1 MKRMEQS
8 QQQRQDEPMVGLS
21 RLTGHGLPGVA
32 EPFAW
37 LDALFLDA
45 PRLTLRVLH
54 ADEMEATLDEELI
67 EDDADE
73 LDAEQEK
80 AEETAV
86 NADRVG
92 SPVAAAAAPVSVAVA
107 APVAAAVVAV
117 AAPARDPL
125 ANMVLDALRGR
136 PAVAARVE
144 EHRIFGRFWHDNTP
158 QPSAR
163 RSRREVEFI
172 ATICG
177 LAPGARVLD
186 AGCGAGRHALEFAR
200 RGYIT
205 TGVDLSEE
213 MLELARERAK
223 GASAVTFVEADL
235 RALNLAREFDAAVLL
250 DSTLGLHEDG
260 ETVEILRRLS
270 ASLVPGGRLVVE
282 VLNRDFVLDEM
293 PARKWL
299 ETSVAVILDDVS
311 FHPETSRLRVKRS
324 VAPHGEKAAEFA
336 YSLRLY
342 ALHELRVLLSLAG
355 FEVVEVAGSIHQ
367 RGAYLGSRDR
377 SIWLHARRRSG

>member
-1 MKRMEQS
+1 MEQS
-8 QQQRQDEPMVGLS
+8 KHQGKDEPAVGLM
-21 RLTGHGLPGVA
+21 RLSGHGLRGVA

-37 LDALFLDA
+37 LDALFVDP

-54 ADEMEATLDEELI
+54 ADEMEATLDEELV

-73 LDAEQEK
+73 FDADQK
-80 AEETAV
+80 T
-86 NADRVG
+86 
-92 SPVAAAAAPVSVAVA
+92 VAAEAVKAAPVSSMVAAPA
-107 APVAAAVVAV
+107 APVAAAPAVAAPTPAPV

-136 PAVAARVE
+136 PAVAARAE
-144 EHRIFGRFWHDNTP
+144 EQRLFGRFWHEHLP

-163 RSRREVEFI
+163 RSAREVEFV
-172 ATICG
+172 AKICG
-177 LAPGARVLD
+177 LAPGARMLD
-186 AGCGAGRHALEFAR
+186 AGCGVGRHALEFAR

-223 GASAVTFVEADL
+223 GVSAVSFVEADL
-235 RALNLAREFDAAVLL
+235 RSLNLAREFDAAVLL

-299 ETSVAVILDDVS
+299 ETPVAVILDDVS
-311 FHPETSRLRVKRS
+311 FHAETSRLRIKRS
-324 VAPHGEKAAEFA
+324 VAPHGQKAVEFS

-342 ALHELRVLLSLAG
+342 ALHELRVLVSMAG
-355 FEVVEVAGSIHQ
+355 FEVVEVSGSIHQ

-377 SIWLHARRRSG
+377 SIWLHARRRNS

>member
-1 MKRMEQS
+1 MEQS
-8 QQQRQDEPMVGLS
+8 DQQREMEPIVVLS

-32 EPFAW
+32 EPFLW
-37 LDALFLDA
+37 LDALFVDPP
-45 PRLTLRVLH
+45 PRLLRVLH
-54 ADEMEATLDEELI
+54 ADEVEAVLDDALM

-73 LDAEQEK
+73 PDAEVARLDEPPAAP
-80 AEETAV
+80 AEVVAPAAAPATV
-86 NADRVG
+86 
-92 SPVAAAAAPVSVAVA
+92 PVAASAP
-107 APVAAAVVAV
+107 APVAAVG
-117 AAPARDPL
+117 RDPL
-125 ANMVLDALRGR
+125 ASMVLDALRGR
-136 PAVAARVE
+136 PAAAARAE
-144 EHRIFGRFWHDNTP
+144 EQRIFGRFWHDHLP
-158 QPSAR
+158 QPSVR
-163 RSRREVEFI
+163 RSVREVDFV
-172 ATICG
+172 AQVCG
-177 LAPGARVLD
+177 LTPGARVLD
-186 AGCGAGRHALEFAR
+186 AGCGAGRHAFEFAR
-200 RGYIT
+200 RGFIT

-213 MLELARERAK
+213 LLALARARAQA
-223 GASAVTFVEADL
+223 GSSLTLVHDDL
-235 RALNLAREFDAAVLL
+235 RTLTFAREFDAAVLL

-299 ETSVAVILDDVS
+299 ETTAAVILDDVS

-324 VAPHGEKAAEFA
+324 VAPHGQKAVDFS

-377 SIWLHARRRSG
+377 SIWLHARHRSGS

>member
-1 MKRMEQS
+1 MEQS
-8 QQQRQDEPMVGLS
+8 SQQRRLEQVVGLP
-21 RLTGHGLPGVA
+21 RLKGNGLPGVA

-37 LDALFLDA
+37 LDTLFLDA

-80 AEETAV
+80 AEEAAV

-144 EHRIFGRFWHDNTP
+144 EHRIFGRFWHDHTP

-172 ATICG
+172 AKICG

-205 TGVDLSEE
+205 TGVDLSDEL
-213 MLELARERAK
+213 LELARERAK
-223 GASAVTFVEADL
+223 GASAVTFVAADL

-367 RGAYLGSRDR
+367 RGAYLGRRDR

>member
-1 MKRMEQS
+1 MEQS
-8 QQQRQDEPMVGLS
+8 NQQREMEPIVVLS
-21 RLTGHGLPGVA
+21 RLRGHGLPGVA
-32 EPFAW
+32 EPFVW
-37 LDALFLDA
+37 LDGMFVD
-45 PRLTLRVLH
+45 PPTRLLRVLP
-54 ADEMEATLDEELI
+54 ADEMEAVLDDALMEE
-67 EDDADE
+67 DADE
-73 LDAEQEK
+73 PDLEAALLDDPLEASSE
-80 AEETAV
+80 
-86 NADRVG
+86 
-92 SPVAAAAAPVSVAVA
+92 
-107 APVAAAVVAV
+107 V
-117 AAPARDPL
+117 AAPAAAPATAPVARLERDPL

-136 PAVAARVE
+136 PAVAARTDE
-144 EHRIFGRFWHDNTP
+144 PRMFGRFWHDHLP

-163 RSRREVEFI
+163 RSGREVDFV
-172 ATICG
+172 AQVCG
-177 LAPGARVLD
+177 LTPGARLLD
-186 AGCGAGRHALEFAR
+186 AGCGAGRHAVEFAR
-200 RGYIT
+200 RGFMT

-213 MLELARERAK
+213 VLALARVRAQ
-223 GASAVTFVEADL
+223 GASAVTFVHGDL
-235 RALNLAREFDAAVLL
+235 RTLTFAREFEAAVLL

-299 ETSVAVILDDVS
+299 ETPDAVILDDVS

-324 VAPHGEKAAEFA
+324 VAPHGQKAVEFS

-355 FEVVEVAGSIHQ
+355 FEVIEVAGSIHQ

>member
-67 EDDADE
+67 EDDADAPDSE
-73 LDAEQEK
+73 HEK
-80 AEETAV
+80 VEAAAV

-107 APVAAAVVAV
+107 APVAPAVVAV

>member
-1 MKRMEQS
+1 MEES
-8 QQQRQDEPMVGLS
+8 NQQRQMEPIVALT
-21 RLTGHGLPGVA
+21 RLTGHGLPSVA

-37 LDALFLDA
+37 LDALFVDP
-45 PRLTLRVLH
+45 PRRPLRVLH
-54 ADEMEATLDEELI
+54 ADEMEALLDEELI
-67 EDDADE
+67 EDDAE
-73 LDAEQEK
+73 EPEVAE
-80 AEETAV
+80 AL
-86 NADRVG
+86 
-92 SPVAAAAAPVSVAVA
+92 VAAQRLPLAADVVAPAAAKAAAPVAWV
-107 APVAAAVVAV
+107 
-117 AAPARDPL
+117 ARDPL
-125 ANMVLDALRGR
+125 SNMVLDALSGR
-136 PAVAARVE
+136 PAVAARAE
-144 EHRIFGRFWHDNTP
+144 EHREFGRFWHDHLP

-163 RSRREVEFI
+163 RSGREADFV
-172 ATICG
+172 AKICG

-186 AGCGAGRHALEFAR
+186 AGCGAGRHACEFAR

-213 MLELARERAK
+213 LLKVARTRGT
-223 GASAVTFVEADL
+223 GASAPTFLHGDL
-235 RALNLAREFDAAVLL
+235 RTLVVAREFDVAVLL

-299 ETSVAVILDDVS
+299 ETAVAVILDDVS
-311 FHPETSRLRVKRS
+311 FQPETSRLRVKRS
-324 VAPHGEKAAEFA
+324 VAPHGQKAVEFS

-355 FEVVEVAGSIHQ
+355 FDVVEVAGSIHQ

-377 SIWLHARRRSG
+377 SIWIHARRRSGS

>member
-107 APVAAAVVAV
+107 APVAPAVVAV

-172 ATICG
+172 AKICG

>member
-1 MKRMEQS
+1 MEQS
-8 QQQRQDEPMVGLS
+8 NQQREMEPIVVLS

-37 LDALFLDA
+37 LDALFVDPP
-45 PRLTLRVLH
+45 PRLLRVLH
-54 ADEMEATLDEELI
+54 ADEVEAVLDDALM

-73 LDAEQEK
+73 PDAELARLDEPPVAP
-80 AEETAV
+80 AEVVSPAAAPATV
-86 NADRVG
+86 
-92 SPVAAAAAPVSVAVA
+92 PVAAAAAAAAPVPAVA
-107 APVAAAVVAV
+107 AVG
-117 AAPARDPL
+117 RDPL
-125 ANMVLDALRGR
+125 ASMVLDALRGR
-136 PAVAARVE
+136 PAAAARVE
-144 EHRIFGRFWHDNTP
+144 EQRMFGRFWHDHLP

-163 RSRREVEFI
+163 RSGREVDFV
-172 ATICG
+172 AQVCG
-177 LAPGARVLD
+177 LTPGARVLD
-186 AGCGAGRHALEFAR
+186 AGCGAGRHAFEFAR
-200 RGYIT
+200 RGFIT

-213 MLELARERAK
+213 LLAVARARAQA
-223 GASAVTFVEADL
+223 GSSLTLVHDDL
-235 RALNLAREFDAAVLL
+235 RTLTFAREFDAAVLL

-270 ASLVPGGRLVVE
+270 SSLVPGGRLVVE

-299 ETSVAVILDDVS
+299 ETAAAVILDDVS

-324 VAPHGEKAAEFA
+324 VAPHGQKAVDFS

-377 SIWLHARRRSG
+377 SIWLHARRRTGS

>member
-1 MKRMEQS
+1 MGMESMEQS
-8 QQQRQDEPMVGLS
+8 NQQREMEPVVVLS
-21 RLTGHGLPGVA
+21 RLRGDGLPGVA
-32 EPFAW
+32 EPFVW
-37 LDALFLDA
+37 LDALFVD
-45 PRLTLRVLH
+45 PPTRLLRVLP
-54 ADEMEATLDEELI
+54 ADEVEAVLDDALMEE
-67 EDDADE
+67 DADE
-73 LDAEQEK
+73 PDLEAALLDDPLEASAE
-80 AEETAV
+80 
-86 NADRVG
+86 
-92 SPVAAAAAPVSVAVA
+92 VA
-107 APVAAAVVAV
+107 APS
-117 AAPARDPL
+117 AAPATASVAPLERDPL

-136 PAVAARVE
+136 PAVAARTDE
-144 EHRIFGRFWHDNTP
+144 QRMFGRFWHDHLP

-163 RSRREVEFI
+163 RSGREVDFV
-172 ATICG
+172 AQVCG
-177 LAPGARVLD
+177 LTPGARLLD
-186 AGCGAGRHALEFAR
+186 AGCGAGRHAVEFAR
-200 RGYIT
+200 RGFMT

-213 MLELARERAK
+213 VLALARGRAQ
-223 GASAVTFVEADL
+223 GASAVTFVHGDL
-235 RALNLAREFDAAVLL
+235 RALTFAREFEAAVLL

-299 ETSVAVILDDVS
+299 ETPDAVILDDVS

-324 VAPHGEKAAEFA
+324 VAPHGQKAVEFS

>member
-1 MKRMEQS
+1 MDES
-8 QQQRQDEPMVGLS
+8 NQQRQMEPTVGLT
-21 RLTGHGLPGVA
+21 RLTGLGLLGVA

-37 LDALFLDA
+37 LDALFVDP
-45 PRLTLRVLH
+45 PRRSLRVLH
-54 ADEMEATLDEELI
+54 ADELEALLDEELI
-67 EDDADE
+67 EDDAE
-73 LDAEQEK
+73 EPEVAK
-80 AEETAV
+80 ALVEAK
-86 NADRVG
+86 
-92 SPVAAAAAPVSVAVA
+92 PAAVSVDVV
-107 APVAAAVVAV
+107 APVAAKATAPAAAV
-117 AAPARDPL
+117 ARDPL

-136 PAVAARVE
+136 PAVAARDE
-144 EHRIFGRFWHDNTP
+144 ERHIFGRFWHEHLP

-163 RSRREVEFI
+163 RSGREADFV
-172 ATICG
+172 AKICG

-186 AGCGAGRHALEFAR
+186 AGCGAGRHAFEFAR
-200 RGYIT
+200 RGYVT

-213 MLELARERAK
+213 LLEVARARGK
-223 GASAVTFVEADL
+223 GASALTFLHGDL
-235 RALNLAREFDAAVLL
+235 RTLAFTREFDAAVLL

-299 ETSVAVILDDVS
+299 ETAEAVILDDVS
-311 FHPETSRLRVKRS
+311 FQPETSRLRVKRS
-324 VAPHGEKAAEFA
+324 VAPHGQKAVEFA

-355 FEVVEVAGSIHQ
+355 FDVVEFAGSIHQ

-377 SIWLHARRRSG
+377 AIWIHARRRSAS

>member
-1 MKRMEQS
+1 MEQS
-8 QQQRQDEPMVGLS
+8 NEHRQMEPIIGLS
-21 RLTGHGLPGVA
+21 RLSGHGLPGVA

-37 LDALFLDA
+37 LDALFVDP
-45 PRLTLRVLH
+45 PRRLLRVLH

-67 EDDADE
+67 EDDADAPDSE
-73 LDAEQEK
+73 HEK
-80 AEETAV
+80 VEAAAV

-92 SPVAAAAAPVSVAVA
+92 APVSSAAAPVSVAAA
-107 APVAAAVVAV
+107 APVA

-144 EHRIFGRFWHDNTP
+144 EHRIFGRFWYDHTP

-163 RSRREVEFI
+163 RSAREVEFV
-172 ATICG
+172 AKICG
-177 LAPGARVLD
+177 LAPGVRLLD

-213 MLELARERAK
+213 MLELARDRAK
-223 GASAVTFVEADL
+223 GVSAVTFLEADL

-355 FEVVEVAGSIHQ
+355 FEVIEVAGSIHQ

>member
-1 MKRMEQS
+1 MEQS
-8 QQQRQDEPMVGLS
+8 KRQGQDEPTVGLM
-21 RLTGHGLPGVA
+21 RLSGHGLRGVA

-37 LDALFLDA
+37 LDALFVDP

-54 ADEMEATLDEELI
+54 ADEMEAMLDEELV
-67 EDDADE
+67 EDDTDE
-73 LDAEQEK
+73 LGVNQATN
-80 AEETAV
+80 EEAAAKTAPL
-86 NADRVG
+86 R
-92 SPVAAAAAPVSVAVA
+92 SMAAAPAAPAASAPAVAVP
-107 APVAAAVVAV
+107 APVPV

-136 PAVAARVE
+136 PAAAARVE
-144 EHRIFGRFWHDNTP
+144 EHHLFGRFWHDHTP

-163 RSRREVEFI
+163 RSAREAEFVVK
-172 ATICG
+172 ICG
-177 LAPGARVLD
+177 LSRGARLLD
-186 AGCGAGRHALEFAR
+186 AGCGVGRHALEFAR

-213 MLELARERAK
+213 MIELARERAR
-223 GASAVTFVEADL
+223 GASGVSFEAADL
-235 RALNLAREFDAAVLL
+235 RSLTMAREFDAAVLL

-260 ETVEILRRLS
+260 ETVEILRRLA

-299 ETSVAVILDDVS
+299 ETPIAVILDDVS
-311 FHPETSRLRVKRS
+311 FHAETSRLRIKRS
-324 VAPHGEKAAEFA
+324 VAPHGQKAVEFA

-342 ALHELRVLLSLAG
+342 ALHELRVLVSLAG
-355 FEVVEVAGSIHQ
+355 FEVVEVSGSIHQ

>member
-1 MKRMEQS
+1 MEQS
-8 QQQRQDEPMVGLS
+8 NQQSQMEPIVGLS
-21 RLTGHGLPGVA
+21 QLTGLGLSGVA

-37 LDALFLDA
+37 LDALFLDPA
-45 PRLTLRVLH
+45 RRMLRVQH
-54 ADEMEATLDEELI
+54 EEEVAATLDEELV
-67 EDDADE
+67 EDDAGELEADE
-73 LDAEQEK
+73 ELL
-80 AEETAV
+80 EEATLEDDSDGAT
-86 NADRVG
+86 
-92 SPVAAAAAPVSVAVA
+92 PVVAP
-107 APVAAAVVAV
+107 AAAVAPTV

-136 PAVAARVE
+136 PAVAARAE
-144 EHRIFGRFWHDNTP
+144 EQRIFGRFWHDHLP

-163 RSRREVEFI
+163 RSAREAEFV
-172 ATICG
+172 TQICG
-177 LAPGARVLD
+177 LAPGARLLD
-186 AGCGAGRHALEFAR
+186 AGCGAGRHAMEFAR
-200 RGYIT
+200 RGYKT

-213 MLELARERAK
+213 MLELARERAA
-223 GASAVTFVEADL
+223 GAAAANFVQADL
-235 RALNLAREFDAAVLL
+235 RTLNLAREFDAAVLL

-260 ETVEILRRLS
+260 ETVELLRRLS
-270 ASLVPGGRLVVE
+270 SSLVPGGRLVLE
-282 VLNRDFVLDEM
+282 VLNRDFVLGEM

-299 ETSVAVILDDVS
+299 ETKKAVILDDVS

-324 VAPHGEKAAEFA
+324 VAPHGDKAVEFT

-367 RGAYLGSRDR
+367 RGAYLGRRDR